1 MAAIGVD
8 FGNTYCRVGV
18 FRSNGFEIIHSE
30 TQSRHIPCI
39 VSFKGSGT
47 DMMVGDLAQNR
58 VVENIETTFFCPKR
72 LIGRTYEEITQQ
84 IGDNRWPFSV
94 KEGGE
99 KKPIFQVAYP
109 DKKLDL
115 HPIQIYSA
123 VLYKAREL
131 ATAFLQENVVRAV
144 ITIPINCGKPFIEDA
159 KRSAEMAGFMEVN
172 LIEKPLSATIAYSL
186 TAAKRTMQ
194 YVIAIHLG
202 GGSLGVS
209 VVNISANGI
218 QPIFSDGDP
227 DIGGVNIDTAIVK
240 WLHQKLVIPEDPSGK
255 TSVQLS
261 SLCENAKKN
270 LASCKKTSIKLQALG
285 ISDSIG
291 ITQDDILEMEDVR
304 NMLGKM
310 KGVMDKAVAA
320 IPPTAKTEVILVGG
334 STRLKCVRDVIDSFG
349 IKPYRILS
357 ADEVAVTGAAAL
369 ASKLWPM
376 QSSEQN
382 AGSDLKNMQLLAT
395 VSWTKA
401 VTGGSQACHAT
412 DYIDDQFKDLGDR
425 SALLNEIE
433 SDIYT
438 MQRVLDGLDTTR
450 REGLIKECKKI
461 LDWVKREPIPTMKEI
476 ANMKDDVER
485 MKSNAY
491 IETVSGEINCFS
503 KCISYSMTCI
513 QRNNCI
519 VLMIDNVFP
528 VKVTSNK

>member
-1 MAAIGVD
+1 M
-8 FGNTYCRVGV
+8 
-18 FRSNGFEIIHSE
+18 
-30 TQSRHIPCI
+30 
-39 VSFKGSGT
+39 
-47 DMMVGDLAQNR
+47 
-58 VVENIETTFFCPKR
+58 
-72 LIGRTYEEITQQ
+72 
-84 IGDNRWPFSV
+84 
-94 KEGGE
+94 
-99 KKPIFQVAYP
+99 
-109 DKKLDL
+109 
-115 HPIQIYSA
+115 
-123 VLYKAREL
+123 
-131 ATAFLQENVVRAV
+131 
-144 ITIPINCGKPFIEDA
+144 
-159 KRSAEMAGFMEVN
+159 
-172 LIEKPLSATIAYSL
+172 
-186 TAAKRTMQ
+186 
-194 YVIAIHLG
+194 
-202 GGSLGVS
+202 
-209 VVNISANGI
+209 
-218 QPIFSDGDP
+218 
-227 DIGGVNIDTAIVK
+227 
-240 WLHQKLVIPEDPSGK
+240 
-255 TSVQLS
+255 
-261 SLCENAKKN
+261 
-270 LASCKKTSIKLQALG
+270 
-285 ISDSIG
+285 
-291 ITQDDILEMEDVR
+291 
-304 NMLGKM
+304 
-310 KGVMDKAVAA
+310 
-320 IPPTAKTEVILVGG
+320 
-334 STRLKCVRDVIDSFG
+334 IDSFG
-349 IKPYRILS
+349 IKPYLILS

-382 AGSDLKNMQLLAT
+382 VGSDLINMQLLAT

-438 MQRVLDGLDTTR
+438 MQRVLGGLDTTR